1 MRNKWLCLLLAAALT
16 ALTAGCSLA
25 RPEREAAQED
35 RWIGFYVVYNPPGS
49 YDNSFSSNPHLTELG
64 TESLDAGKYGSL
76 TIPREVLLWE

>member
-35 RWIGFYVVYNPPGS
+35 RCLFVCKESGGFRAS
-49 YDNSFSSNPHLTELG
+49 CS
-64 TESLDAGKYGSL
+64 
-76 TIPREVLLWE
+76 